1 VISARSKGAAK
12 AAVAKPIHY
21 PTHYIVIDRKSLMF
35 LLIEEI
41 ITFVIEVQSMSLVI
55 ESQIQIETR
64 KQRQA
69 YQYQ

>member
-1 VISARSKGAAK
+1 
-12 AAVAKPIHY
+12 
-21 PTHYIVIDRKSLMF
+21 MF